1 MQANARLIKNYRH
14 KLMDKITESV
24 RKSFNDAEIQATDG
38 VGFLEDLTWMFK
50 DLDRIETDVKPLFP
64 EDYNVW
70 EFYVKAYH
78 TRLNEALNGIVK
90 SNPEARVLLKM
101 HAWIKEYR
109 GVMKEFEVPGAWLQP
124 ALLDGKSQDLIEDY
138 VALIVDKFDKWTINL
153 MKTENRDFTS
163 RDAPPETDPDGTY
176 VLQFAMIMFQM
187 ANQQVDLAADS
198 GQGAVLARVVA
209 ESAKVMTSCQTQ
221 WLKILERE
229 FDKQV
234 RLPESTPPGLVE
246 YVVALA
252 NDQLKAADYAEAM
265 SARLE
270 PLVSE
275 KYRQVISERL
285 NAAIDGYL
293 DVAKRCLQTLIS
305 LIFNDLKSVTKALF
319 TSPTWYT
326 EPLMEQIVETMKD
339 YTQDYRGHLNPAIFD
354 ILIEDMLVQFLS
366 TYLNALRK
374 VQPRGIK
381 LPTAVSKMKS
391 EISQVFTF
399 FAEYK
404 KQDDVSGEF
413 EVIDM
418 IISMLQATPDMVF
431 MDYWAFAAKHGP
443 CLPFIEAVLR
453 GRDDWDKTTVGEVLD
468 TLKRKIREE
477 GIGEPEEPTI
487 MVSLSRRDH
496 RGETHFIVLRM
507 LIQHHLSVQ
516 VRVENP
522 NESLLTNLTNKAA
535 AYAGPLAASAFA
547 VRG

>member
-1 MQANARLIKNYRH
+1 
-14 KLMDKITESV
+14 
-24 RKSFNDAEIQATDG
+24 
-38 VGFLEDLTWMFK
+38 
-50 DLDRIETDVKPLFP
+50 
-64 EDYNVW
+64 
-70 EFYVKAYH
+70 
-78 TRLNEALNGIVK
+78 
-90 SNPEARVLLKM
+90 
-101 HAWIKEYR
+101 
-109 GVMKEFEVPGAWLQP
+109 
-124 ALLDGKSQDLIEDY
+124 
-138 VALIVDKFDKWTINL
+138 
-153 MKTENRDFTS
+153 
-163 RDAPPETDPDGTY
+163 
-176 VLQFAMIMFQM
+176 
-187 ANQQVDLAADS
+187 
-198 GQGAVLARVVA
+198 
-209 ESAKVMTSCQTQ
+209 VMTSCQTQ

-293 DVAKRCLQTLIS
+293 DVAKRCIQTLIS

-487 MVSLSRRDH
+487 MVSLRS
-496 RGETHFIVLRM
+496 GEIIGGTFY
-507 LIQHHLSVQ
+507 
-516 VRVENP
+516 RVTEADTTSP
-522 NESLLTNLTNKAA
+522 LC
-535 AYAGPLAASAFA
+535 AGPGGEPERELVDQLDEQGGCLCGTFGGERVCCPGMIAIITIQAGAD
-547 VRG
+547 GHLM